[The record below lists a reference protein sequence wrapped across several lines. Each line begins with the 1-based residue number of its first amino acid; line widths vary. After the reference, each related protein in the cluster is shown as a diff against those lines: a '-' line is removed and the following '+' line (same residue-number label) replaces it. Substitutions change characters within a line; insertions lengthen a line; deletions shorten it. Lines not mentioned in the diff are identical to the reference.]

1 MFQGWVGSRLEALGA
16 YAFWVI
22 SNAWFGAEVNYR
34 TLIETLKGTL
44 IDPLIG
50 TLKGSLVL
58 VLGGVG
64 AGSMYPN
71 RVPLRVPIRVLQGFR
86 VYI

>member
-64 AGSMYPN
+64 AGQV
-71 RVPLRVPIRVLQGFR
+71 RVESTTPKGPCTQIGFL
-86 VYI
+86 